1 MDIEEVKDNVVNG
14 YRMPHP
20 QHCSQELYVRL
31 YIYVLLYMII
41 WICITLRKISID
53 FELDILMQKIFSMI
67 DWLIV

>member
-20 QHCSQELYVRL
+20 QHCSQELYV
-31 YIYVLLYMII
+31 YIFVLLYMII
-41 WICITLRKISID
+41 WICITLREISID
-53 FELDILMQKIFSMI
+53 FELDILMQIKIFSMI

>member
-14 YRMPHP
+14 YRMPLP
-20 QHCSQELYVRL
+20 QHCSQELYV

-53 FELDILMQKIFSMI
+53 FELDILMQIKIF
-67 DWLIV
+67 LA